1 MVVVYLY
8 GEGVFGKVS
17 IQCITKSFAEVN
29 RVVQLISE
37 KFDLEFRLSVDKFSY
52 KVYEC
57 TDYTQDVVIIAES
70 TKVLK

>member
-29 RVVQLISE
+29 RAVQLISE
-37 KFDLEFRLSVDKFSY
+37 RLDLEFRLSIDRIGY
-52 KVYEC
+52 KVYDC
-57 TDYTQDVVIIAES
+57 TDYTRDVVIIAES